1 MTFTKRAALI
11 AAAAAMIAVPMPAS
25 AQPLREI
32 AFGLPSKSLVA
43 SPPRM
48 AEELGLFAKHGLK
61 PRFSYVE
68 STTGTAQALLSRS
81 VDFAVTGISEA
92 VAANSRGQPLQVV
105 ANHYNGLAGSVIL
118 SKAVVD
124 RVGVKPDAPVAER
137 LKALNNVLLASTSKI
152 SSLTIATKG
161 AANAAGAEPRF
172 SYMAIGAMGA
182 ALESGAVEGAVITAP
197 FWAIQVLK
205 GTAVLWINPARGDL
219 AREHMPTTAS
229 ITAASKATVDAS
241 PETARKVAA
250 VFDDLAAAF
259 TERPAEVK
267 AAIARLY
274 PELDAA
280 TLDLVFSLEA
290 KAFSAKGM
298 TADDVRHDI
307 KHMKLSGMD
316 LGPID
321 SVDPASVLMK
331 R

>member
-1 MTFTKRAALI
+1 MRI
-11 AAAAAMIAVPMPAS
+11 ARLGVLLLAGAS
-25 AQPLREI
+25 VLASGLSATAQQLREI
-32 AFGLPSKSLVA
+32 TFGLPSKSIVA

-48 AEELGLFAKHGLK
+48 AEELGLFARHGLQPK
-61 PRFSYVE
+61 FSYID
-68 STTGTAQALLSRS
+68 STAGTASALLSRS
-81 VDFAVTGISEA
+81 VDFAVTGISE
-92 VAANSRGQPLQVV
+92 VIAANSRGQSLLVV
-105 ANHYNGLAGSVIL
+105 SNHYNGLAGSIIL
-118 SKAVVD
+118 SKSVAD
-124 RVGVKPDAPVAER
+124 RTGIRPDAPVADR

-161 AANAAGAEPRF
+161 AANAAGAEPRYA
-172 SYMAIGAMGA
+172 YMAVGAMGA
-182 ALESGAVEGAVITAP
+182 ALESGAVEGAVVTAP

-205 GTAVLWINPARGDL
+205 GSAVLWISPARGDL

-229 ITAASKATVDAS
+229 ITAASRATVDAN
-241 PETARKVAA
+241 PDVARKVAA

-280 TLDLVFSLEA
+280 TLDLVLSLEA
-290 KAFSAKGM
+290 RAYAAKIL
-298 TADDVRHDI
+298 TPADVLHDI
-307 KHMKLSGMD
+307 AHMKLSGMD

-321 SVDPASVLMK
+321 RVDPASVLLK

>member
-1 MTFTKRAALI
+1 MSYRKIGAVAVVAAVWLASH
-11 AAAAAMIAVPMPAS
+11 AAT
-25 AQPLREI
+25 AQQPREI
-32 AFGLPSKSLVA
+32 SFGLPSKSLVA

-48 AEELGLFAKHGLK
+48 ADELGLFAKHGLK
-61 PRFSYVE
+61 PKFGYVE

-81 VDFAVTGISEA
+81 FDFAVTGISEV
-92 VAANSRGQPLQVV
+92 VAAKSRGQSLMVV

-118 SKAVVD
+118 SKSVVD
-124 RVGVKPDAPVAER
+124 RLGVKADAPVADR

-197 FWAIQVLK
+197 FWAMQVLK

-229 ITAASKATVDAS
+229 ITAASKATVDAN
-241 PETARKVAA
+241 PELARKVAA

-259 TERPAEVK
+259 AERPTEVK
-267 AAIARLY
+267 AAISRLY

-290 KAFSAKGM
+290 KAFSAKVM
-298 TADDVRHDI
+298 TPDDVKHDI
-307 KHMKLSGMD
+307 VHMKQSGMD

-321 SVDPASVLMK
+321 TVDPASVLM
-331 R
+331 RR